1 MKAFLLAA
9 GFGSRLRPLTDDTPK
24 PLLKVKGRSLIEWNL
39 LKLKDAGFEEIIIN
53 THHLGEKIETELGDG
68 KKYDLKIKYSRE
80 SKILGTG
87 GAILNAA
94 DLIGADNFLLIS
106 GDLWTNYPFRRLIEL
121 NQSSLAHMVLVRNK
135 TKVKG
140 DFDLEKNKVI
150 VDKDLKEFTFSGIV
164 KINPKIIFKKEIKKM
179 ELWKHLLLPLA
190 RDGLISGEIF
200 NGSCLNINSKNDL
213 DGLDSAISER

>member
-1 MKAFLLAA
+1 MKAFVLAA

-80 SKILGTG
+80 TKILGTG

-94 DLIGADNFLLIS
+94 DIYVRDFNLEVEVRFDMFS
-106 GDLWTNYPFRRLIEL
+106 
-121 NQSSLAHMVLVRNK
+121 VLMN
-135 TKVKG
+135 
-140 DFDLEKNKVI
+140 KNKSKI
-150 VDKDLKEFTFSGIV
+150 CHIIDAFSGIDQ
-164 KINPKIIFKKEIKKM
+164 
-179 ELWKHLLLPLA
+179 A
-190 RDGLISGEIF
+190 YY
-200 NGSCLNINSKNDL
+200 
-213 DGLDSAISER
+213 